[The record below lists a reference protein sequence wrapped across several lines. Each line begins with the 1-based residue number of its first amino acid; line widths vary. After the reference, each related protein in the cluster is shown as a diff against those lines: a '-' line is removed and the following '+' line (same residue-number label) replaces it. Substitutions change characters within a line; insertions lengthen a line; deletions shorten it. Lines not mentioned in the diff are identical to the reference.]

1 MGTLTIL
8 HDRLSNTVILYI
20 IVMAVWGWWRFF
32 RKQGVGPNYW
42 GALVIAEVL
51 ILVQG
56 ALGGIMWLGST
67 LRPDRSIH
75 LLYGIVIALSLPA
88 AFLFTRGRDE
98 RRELLIYS
106 AVLLFIIGIAFRS
119 IVTGSA

>member
-1 MGTLTIL
+1 MDTLSVI
-8 HDRLSNTVILYI
+8 HDRLSNTVLLYVI
-20 IVMAVWGWWRFF
+20 AMAVWGFWRFF
-32 RKQGVGPNYW
+32 RKQRVDPNYW

-56 ALGGIMWLGST
+56 GVGGIMWLGST
-67 LRPDRSIH
+67 LRPERSIH
-75 LLYGIVIALSLPA
+75 LLYGILIALSLPA

-106 AVLLFIIGIAFRS
+106 AALLFLIGITIRS
-119 IVTGSA
+119 IVTGGA